1 MTSRILLGPSDRRC
15 YPAHALSDD
24 QEHEAP
30 ARDLTGRC
38 GTCSFFVTITE
49 DEATGLRSG
58 ECMLK
63 CWPAPLKDTAT
74 CAHHKARGTS
84 WDTAL
89 KRKKAAGAPRGMR
102 DDDRHEV
109 EAARPLP
116 REIDIDMDQD
126 EFRRVLRQVLREELG
141 VGDNAIGD
149 RWRGG
154 ELVLKPG
161 KEGTQ
166 EKRIPLDQFFHKIVM
181 LRDKLRVLE
190 QKLNGSKTLEADE
203 KVQLQQYITGCY
215 GSLTTFNVLFRER
228 DDWFVGQGGKDD

>member
-1 MTSRILLGPSDRRC
+1 MRPFACVMSPHASPLR
-15 YPAHALSDD
+15 YPARALSDP
-24 QEHEAP
+24 ESHAP

-38 GTCSFFVTITE
+38 GTCSFFVPLYE
-49 DEATGLRSG
+49 DEATGAKSG

-63 CWPAPLKDTAT
+63 CWPPPLKDTAT

-89 KRKKAAGAPRGMR
+89 KRKKAAGAPRSIR
-102 DDDRHEV
+102 DDDVVEEV
-109 EAARPLP
+109 RAPLP
-116 REIDIDMDQD
+116 QEIDIDMDQD
-126 EFRRVLRQVLREELG
+126 EFRNVLRQVLREELG
-141 VGDNAIGD
+141 VGENSIGD

-161 KEGTQ
+161 KDGTA

-181 LRDKLRVLE
+181 VRDKLRVLE
-190 QKLNGSKTLEADE
+190 QKLNASKTLEADE
-203 KVQLQQYITGCY
+203 KVAMQQYITGCY

-228 DDWFVGQGGKDD
+228 DDWFVGAGKDD

>member
-1 MTSRILLGPSDRRC
+1 VLD
-15 YPAHALSDD
+15 AHTTTAATIRALTDD
-24 QEHEAP
+24 EHTPP

-49 DEATGLRSG
+49 DEVTGVRGG

-63 CWPAPLKDTAT
+63 CWPPPLKDTAT

-102 DDDRHEV
+102 DDDVV
-109 EAARPLP
+109 EPVRAPLP
-116 REIDIDMDQD
+116 REIDIEMDQD
-126 EFRRVLRQVLREELG
+126 EFRNVLRQVLREELG
-141 VGDNAIGD
+141 VGDNTIAD

-161 KEGTQ
+161 KDGTQ

-181 LRDKLRVLE
+181 VRDKLRVLE
-190 QKLNGSKTLEADE
+190 QKLNGSKALEADE
-203 KVQLQQYITGCY
+203 KVQMQQYITSCY
-215 GSLTTFNVLFRER
+215 GSLTTFNVLFKERE
-228 DDWFVGQGGKDD
+228 DWFVGQGKDD